1 MTAHGER
8 DRVTVRRGL
17 IAGAVVWAA
26 VSAVLVVNGLVG
38 GLTVGAVPYQVALA
52 APLGGIVASF
62 WVWLAN
68 LLDVLAGERPSRRRW
83 LWALGLTVGTAFALP
98 LVLATSVGVAA

>member
-8 DRVTVRRGL
+8 DRVTVRRAL
-17 IAGAVVWAA
+17 IAGAVVWALA
-26 VSAVLVVNGLVG
+26 TAVLAVNGLAG
-38 GLTVGAVPYQVALA
+38 GLTLSAVPYQVALA
-52 APLGGIVASF
+52 APLGGIAASF

-83 LWALGLTVGTAFALP
+83 LWALGLTVGTAFVLP
-98 LVLATSVGVAA
+98 LVLAASVGAAG

>member
-1 MTAHGER
+1 MTVHGER

-26 VSAVLVVNGLVG
+26 VSLLLAVNGLAG
-38 GLTVGAVPYQVALA
+38 GLTLAAVPYQVALA

-83 LWALGLTVGTAFALP
+83 LWALGLTVGTAFVLP
-98 LVLATSVGVAA
+98 LVLATSVGAAG